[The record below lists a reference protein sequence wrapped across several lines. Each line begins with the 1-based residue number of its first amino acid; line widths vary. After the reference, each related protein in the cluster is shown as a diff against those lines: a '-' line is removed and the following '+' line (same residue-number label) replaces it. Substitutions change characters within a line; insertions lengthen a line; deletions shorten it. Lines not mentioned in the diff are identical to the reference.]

1 LNPYIRPD
9 IKRSIFQL
17 LNTAVPFVILWY
29 AMYRSLEYSYWLTLL
44 LALPT
49 AALVVRLFI
58 FQHDCG
64 HGSFFPHQKWN
75 NALGAVLGVLS
86 LTPYHYWRR
95 THAMHHATSGNLDK
109 RDFGEVTTLTV
120 REYQALSSSRKLWYR
135 IYRHPITLFV
145 VGPAYQFVLK
155 HRLPVDMPLSWKRE
169 WRSVMF
175 TNLGLFGVIALLS
188 WAIGFKAF
196 LMVQLPVTL
205 IAGSFGV
212 WLFYIQ
218 HQFENT
224 YWRDEPDWNYRDAS
238 LQGSSY
244 YDLPKWLNWLSGN
257 IGVHHVHHL
266 CSRIPNYR
274 LHQALDENEFLQKN
288 VTRLTI
294 KDSLRC
300 VGFKL
305 WDEKTRQMVGFREVH
320 ATQQ

>member
-1 LNPYIRPD
+1 MHPYIRPD
-9 IKRSIFQL
+9 VKRSLFQL
-17 LNTAVPFVILWY
+17 LNTAVPFALLWY
-29 AMYRSLEYSYWLTLL
+29 AMYRSMEYSYWIT
-44 LALPT
+44 LALAIPT

-64 HGSFFPHQKWN
+64 HGSFFPRQSWN
-75 NALGAVLGVLS
+75 NVLGTALGVLS

-95 THAMHHATSGNLDK
+95 THAMHHATSGNLDR

-120 REYQALSSSRKLWYR
+120 AEYQALSPMRRFLYR
-135 IYRHPITLFV
+135 LYRHPVTLFG
-145 VGPAYQFVLK
+145 VGPAYQFILK
-155 HRLPVDMPLSWKRE
+155 HRLPVDMPWSWKRE
-169 WRSVMF
+169 WRSVML
-175 TNLGLFGVIALLS
+175 TNAGIVGVVALLS
-188 WAIGFKAF
+188 WAIGFEAF
-196 LMVQLPVTL
+196 VKIQLPVTL

-224 YWRDEPDWNYRDAS
+224 YWRDEPEWDYREAS
-238 LQGSSY
+238 LKGSSY
-244 YDLPKWLNWLSGN
+244 YDLPKILNWFSGN

-274 LHQALDENEFLQKN
+274 LHQCLEENEFLQN

-300 VGFKL
+300 VNFKL
-305 WDEKTRQMVGFREVH
+305 WDEKTRQMVGFREAR
-320 ATQQ
+320 ATRQ